1 MIEIN
6 LLSDEL
12 KVKLKRKV
20 KSAQSKQILYI
31 VPVIFL
37 ILLAVHIY
45 LGGITVTKE
54 IHLVTLN
61 NKWQKLTPQK
71 KIFEEFNKEFQG
83 ISKDSALLQKVASQ
97 RVIWSQKLN
106 RLSLDLLP
114 GIWFRD
120 ISMGRQDFNL
130 KGSVVSLG
138 KDQINLINEF
148 IDNLKKDEAFFKD
161 FKAIELTSVQAKVI
175 GGYEITDFILLI
187 TLKSQ

>member
-12 KVKLKRKV
+12 KVKLKKKA

-31 VPVIFL
+31 IPVIFL
-37 ILLAVHIY
+37 ILLATHNY

-54 IHLVTLN
+54 IHLATLN
-61 NKWQKLTPQK
+61 NTWQKLTPQR

-83 ISKDSALLQKVASQ
+83 ISKDSIALQKVASQ

-106 RLSLDLLP
+106 KLSLDLLP
-114 GIWFRD
+114 GIWFRE

-130 KGSVVSLG
+130 KGSVISLE

-161 FKAIELTSVQAKVI
+161 FKAIELTSVQAAVI
-175 GGYEITDFILLI
+175 GGYEITDFNLLI